1 MCTPYVLPFI
11 SILWLTFLQQ
21 VFLLLENCSSF
32 TWSLRVKVLD
42 FEKEGEF
49 KEEKEY
55 DRINKVMLVITVE
68 QNI

>member
-1 MCTPYVLPFI
+1 MSLLATFDFDRTLEFMFI
-11 SILWLTFLQQ
+11 TL
-21 VFLLLENCSSF
+21 
-32 TWSLRVKVLD
+32 SLRVKVLD
-42 FEKEGEF
+42 FEKEGEL

>member
-1 MCTPYVLPFI
+1 MLATFDFDITLEFMFI
-11 SILWLTFLQQ
+11 TL
-21 VFLLLENCSSF
+21 
-32 TWSLRVKVLD
+32 SLRVKVLD

-68 QNI
+68 HNI

>member
-1 MCTPYVLPFI
+1 MSLLATFDFDRTLEFMFI
-11 SILWLTFLQQ
+11 TL
-21 VFLLLENCSSF
+21 
-32 TWSLRVKVLD
+32 SLRVKVLD